1 MKFHR
6 KITGTYLGTL
16 LIFSFLMCISFKSY
30 GDNKIDI
37 TQSGASLTFN
47 VEQIGAN
54 NEIKMFSGSSYF
66 TGASWDVH
74 FHQQNVGSQNTI
86 NINEISGSNN
96 TLRHGQGASLTDK
109 TDTSFTYD
117 GVGNGGHT
125 ARYEIYGNNNDVVGY
140 QESDGSGSHTYHLHM
155 AGSGNDIWTSQKD
168 DSNKT
173 INLTV
178 YNSDN
183 TASIDQL
190 GDASH
195 SANVT
200 LDGTYG
206 TNFSLTQQGT
216 TAQSYTI
223 SQLCQNAA
231 GCSISVTQQ

>member
-1 MKFHR
+1 MKFH
-6 KITGTYLGTL
+6 KKVTGTYLGTL

-109 TDTSFTYD
+109 NDTSFTYD
-117 GVGNGGHT
+117 GVGSGGHT
-125 ARYEIYGNNNDVVGY
+125 ARYEI
-140 QESDGSGSHTYHLHM
+140 
-155 AGSGNDIWTSQKD
+155 
-168 DSNKT
+168 
-173 INLTV
+173 
-178 YNSDN
+178 
-183 TASIDQL
+183 
-190 GDASH
+190 
-195 SANVT
+195 
-200 LDGTYG
+200 
-206 TNFSLTQQGT
+206 
-216 TAQSYTI
+216 
-223 SQLCQNAA
+223 
-231 GCSISVTQQ
+231 

>member
-1 MKFHR
+1 
-6 KITGTYLGTL
+6 
-16 LIFSFLMCISFKSY
+16 
-30 GDNKIDI
+30 
-37 TQSGASLTFN
+37 
-47 VEQIGAN
+47 
-54 NEIKMFSGSSYF
+54 MFSGSSYF

-109 TDTSFTYD
+109 NDTSFTYD
-117 GVGNGGHT
+117 GVGSGGHT

>member
-1 MKFHR
+1 MKFHK

-37 TQSGASLTFN
+37 TQSGANLTFN

-66 TGASWDVH
+66 TGSGWDVH

-109 TDTSFTYD
+109 NDTSFTYD

-125 ARYEIYGNNNDVVGY
+125 ARYEIYGNNNNVVGY

-195 SANVT
+195 NANVT

-206 TNFSLTQQGT
+206 TDLSLTQQGT

-223 SQLCQNAA
+223 SQLCHNSA